1 MLRDFEQNLN
11 LLDKLLSDAMTVRAH
26 STKLHRERC
35 SSLSLS
41 LSLRADQWQLLFR
54 ANGRDDDPRFN
65 YRIQD
70 LIDLN
75 ILRVENFDVFLSIH
89 KHATREQ
96 KLKEE
101 LAQMQTW
108 LNELISRM
116 IKYGAAHKPTTTSK
130 TNCFFPRSS
139 RV

>member
-41 LSLRADQWQLLFR
+41 LRADQWQLLFR

-65 YRIQD
+65 YRMQD

-75 ILRVENFDVFLSIH
+75 ILRVENFDVFL
-89 KHATREQ
+89 
-96 KLKEE
+96 
-101 LAQMQTW
+101 
-108 LNELISRM
+108 
-116 IKYGAAHKPTTTSK
+116 
-130 TNCFFPRSS
+130 
-139 RV
+139 